1 VRNGI
6 DTGDEAKT
14 LTGGHHQSYS
24 LNNLPVLTLFDAPE
38 PQPSPSSE
46 EVEGEVAP
54 TNQPMAFVKR
64 HGANHSEDE
73 ETWEPADVARALN
86 GMGQAG
92 TNGALA
98 VEPAEPWTW
107 THEERMARPEEGTS
121 GPLEKPSHGANVP
134 TVFPPSVVKM
144 NRTSANGGNVT
155 EGEAPTLDRDT
166 RMATTVGRRMGT
178 KGPDSD
184 ATTTMLPATGTVR
197 RLTPTECERLQGFP
211 DGWTIQRR

>member
-38 PQPSPSSE
+38 PQPSPPS
-46 EVEGEVAP
+46 EVEGESAP

-121 GPLEKPSHGANVP
+121 GPLKKPSHGANVP
-134 TVFPPSVVKM
+134 TVFPS
-144 NRTSANGGNVT
+144 
-155 EGEAPTLDRDT
+155 EE
-166 RMATTVGRRMGT
+166 ATTVGRRMGT
-178 KGPDSD
+178 KGVDSD
-184 ATTTMLPATGTVR
+184 ATTTMLPSTGTVR